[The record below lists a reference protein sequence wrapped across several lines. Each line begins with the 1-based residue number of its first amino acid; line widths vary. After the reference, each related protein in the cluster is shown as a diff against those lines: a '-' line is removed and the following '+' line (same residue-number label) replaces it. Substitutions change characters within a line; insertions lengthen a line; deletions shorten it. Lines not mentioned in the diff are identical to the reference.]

1 MVKKKRRKP
10 RLIAPDE
17 QFSAGPLTFSR
28 FGRFTVAKSSLD
40 EAQFEQVQ
48 RKLAES
54 YPKAVA
60 EVDLLVSAIAD
71 RIRRL
76 PPAQLLHRAW
86 WEFAGISVGLN
97 GKEIDDQEQSLALR
111 LIDYTQSVIT
121 SVRPAETY
129 AEEISEQEWAAL
141 KKDVHD
147 LFHKLTIE
155 YQIYQTAFERQQDP
169 GFDLNVAEFRHR
181 AQTLWLNVRG
191 ERYQSHEQLALL
203 DILAPHSSILEELFG
218 IDAPTLVNEVGK
230 ILSKLSKGLQQLF
243 EDMKQYQDVFFER
256 LEAISIE
263 TGEADLEI
271 LRDKVFERD
280 PELQRKL
287 NRIGGEM
294 VGLDL
299 FDVQKV
305 TNLPESLLNE
315 LTWSPG
321 EDAEF
326 FSPGEGA
333 GWPLRVWPTMKR
345 PFIRLNGQICCF
357 DMFVLFDNIYRVL
370 QRTIFRLTPAYKTL
384 WNERQKEVSEKL
396 PFQYFEKILS
406 GAMVLRPIYYRWKNG
421 QGPAQWHEAD
431 GILAYDD
438 HLFVVEVKA
447 GAFTYT
453 SPATDLAAHFDSLKS
468 LVLSPANQGTRFVEY
483 LESADEVSLFNE
495 SHKEIGKFRKA
506 DFRHVTI
513 CAITLDPFTETAARA
528 HHLRAIGLDIGNR
541 PIWVL
546 SIDDLRIYADCF
558 SNPLQFLHYVE
569 QRMRAA
575 QSELVDLNDEMDHF
589 GLYIEQNNYSQ
600 FAKEVMG
607 TDLNHMHFHGYRT
620 PIDKYY
626 SSIVYG
632 EPIDPPTQKI
642 PARLLE
648 IVQFLSLTSQRG
660 RSELVSFFLDLSG
673 DFREEVST
681 TIDRELQFA
690 SENGRS
696 RALSTY
702 GEVRMTLYVFSPDA
716 PRNAEAAITHTQ
728 VIMIGS
734 LESSRLLIELEYSQA
749 KKLIAVHWKNVSLDG
764 VTEVQLS
771 ELRQSAHQLR
781 LNRIAAAKNKGKV
794 GANDPC
800 PCGSGKKYKRCCKN

>member
-1 MVKKKRRKP
+1 MAKKKRKKP
-10 RLIAPDE
+10 HRIAPDE
-17 QFSAGPLTFSR
+17 QFSAGPITFSR
-28 FGRFTVAKSSLD
+28 FGRFTVANSSLG
-40 EAQFEQVQ
+40 EEQFEMVQ
-48 RKLAES
+48 KKLAES
-54 YPKAVA
+54 YPAAVA
-60 EVDLLVSAIAD
+60 EVESLVSAIAD

-97 GKEIDDQEQSLALR
+97 GKDVDDLEQSLALR
-111 LIDYTQSVIT
+111 LIDYTQSVIA
-121 SVRPAETY
+121 SVRPAEAY
-129 AEEISEQEWAAL
+129 EEEVTEQDWIAL
-141 KKDVHD
+141 KKDVHE
-147 LFHKLTIE
+147 LFRKLTLE
-155 YQIYQTAFERQQDP
+155 YQIYKTAFERQQDP
-169 GFDLNVAEFRHR
+169 GFDLDVAEFKHR
-181 AQTLWLNVRG
+181 TQTLWLNVRG
-191 ERYQSHEQLALL
+191 ERYQLHEQLALL

-218 IDAPTLVNEVGK
+218 IDAPTLVNEVAK

-243 EDMKQYQDVFFER
+243 EDMNQYQNVFFER

-263 TGEADLEI
+263 TGETDPDK
-271 LRDKVFERD
+271 LRNKVFEDD
-280 PELQRKL
+280 PELRKKI
-287 NRIGGEM
+287 NRVSGEM
-294 VGLDL
+294 LGLDL

-321 EDAEF
+321 EETEF

-345 PFIRLNGQICCF
+345 PFIRLNDQICCF

-370 QRTIFRLTPAYKTL
+370 QRTIFRLAPEYKPL

-396 PFQYFEKILS
+396 PFQYFEKILP
-406 GAMVLRPIYYRWKNG
+406 GAMVLRPVYYRWKNG
-421 QGPAQWHEAD
+421 QAPAQWHEAD
-431 GILAYDD
+431 GVLAYDD
-438 HLFVVEVKA
+438 HLFVIEVKA

-453 SPATDLAAHFDSLKS
+453 SPATDLAAHFDSLKN
-468 LVLSPANQGTRFVEY
+468 LVLNPANQGRRFVEY

-495 SHKEIGKFRKA
+495 SHKEIGRLRRA

-513 CAITLDPFTETAARA
+513 CAITLDPFTEIAARA

-558 SNPLQFLHYVE
+558 ANPLQFLHYVE

-575 QSELVDLNDEMDHF
+575 QSELVDLNDEMDHL

-607 TDLNHMHFHGYRT
+607 TRVNHMQFHGYRT

-632 EPIDPPTQKI
+632 EPIDPPTQKV

-648 IVQFLSLTSQRG
+648 IVRFLSLTSQHG
-660 RSELVSFFLDLSG
+660 RSELASFLLDLSG
-673 DFREEVST
+673 DFREEVCAS
-681 TIDRELQFA
+681 IDRELQFS

-702 GEVRMTLYVFSPDA
+702 GDVRMTLYVFSPDA
-716 PRNAEAAITHTQ
+716 PRDAAASILHTQ
-728 VIMIGS
+728 TIMVGS
-734 LESSRLLIELEYSQA
+734 SESSRLLIELEYSQD
-749 KKLIAVHWKNVSLDG
+749 KKLSAVHWLNVSLDDL
-764 VTEVQLS
+764 TAVQLS
-771 ELRQSAHQLR
+771 ELRQSADQLR
-781 LNRIAAAKNKGKV
+781 LNRVAAAKSKWKV
-794 GANDPC
+794 GVNDPC
-800 PCGSGKKYKRCCKN
+800 PCGSGKKYKCCCRN